1 MDKTSTWLAVCPL
14 IGWSARKDAV
24 VYNRHRNYAI
34 FIRCSQSDLTR
45 DTISDDKTKHV
56 TSFGKGRKRRRLQFR
71 QARAGQLTTVA
82 VAVSAPPVG
91 SDSESDANDSD
102 SRYSPVTLQ
111 VLFLLHLADKI
122 LSRVHVFCDYI
133 IIEGNQHACL
143 AAYVPCNKNTVIS
156 SVNGNARA
164 RPRPLAWQWP
174 WSWTCEVAE
183 ARIMVCNLFYSL
195 VVVLVSFHTNF
206 QLCRLL

>member
-1 MDKTSTWLAVCPL
+1 M
-14 IGWSARKDAV
+14 
-24 VYNRHRNYAI
+24 
-34 FIRCSQSDLTR
+34 
-45 DTISDDKTKHV
+45 SDDKTKHV

-71 QARAGQLTTVA
+71 QARAGQLAT

-143 AAYVPCNKNTVIS
+143 PAFVPCNKNTVIS
-156 SVNGNARA
+156 SVNATA
-164 RPRPLAWQWP
+164 RPRPWQ
-174 WSWTCEVAE
+174 C
-183 ARIMVCNLFYSL
+183 
-195 VVVLVSFHTNF
+195 
-206 QLCRLL
+206 Q